1 MPSAAKTTKRRGRRQ
16 GEPVSRDTVL
26 SAAKQR
32 FATEGYEK
40 TTLRVIAQDAHVD
53 PSMVLYLF
61 GSKEELFRESLRLII
76 DPEVLVA
83 ALTGAADDD
92 PDIGT
97 RMVRTYLR
105 IWETPDTA
113 ASMRAMLQS
122 ATSNSDAQDAFRG
135 FMQNYVLTAVSGVLG
150 GGEEARLRAIL
161 AASTLVGTA
170 MLRYII
176 QVPPLATLS
185 ADIVVTLIA
194 PTVTRYLTAAADEL
208 GLPDLYPVNSF
219 VQHKKTDHDQDA
231 RDESGVLTL
240 HPVLEPPQRFVETV
254 TRNRIR
260 QNGNRDGRAGERH
273 VPRFC
278 DPCTGRAQPGGPDR
292 QTRCGADE

>member
-1 MPSAAKTTKRRGRRQ
+1 M
-16 GEPVSRDTVL
+16 SRDAVL

-32 FATEGYEK
+32 FATDGYEK
-40 TTLRVIAQDAHVD
+40 TTLRAIANDAHVD

-61 GSKEELFRESLRLII
+61 GSKEELFRESLRLTL

-122 ATSNSDAQDAFRG
+122 ATSNTDANEAFRG

-150 GGEEARLRAIL
+150 GGAQARLRAML
-161 AASTLVGTA
+161 AASNLVGTA
-170 MLRYII
+170 VLRYII

-185 ADIVVTLIA
+185 ADEVVALIA
-194 PTVTRYLTAAADEL
+194 PTVTRYLTADAAEL
-208 GLPDLYPVNSF
+208 GLPDL
-219 VQHKKTDHDQDA
+219 
-231 RDESGVLTL
+231 
-240 HPVLEPPQRFVETV
+240 
-254 TRNRIR
+254 
-260 QNGNRDGRAGERH
+260 
-273 VPRFC
+273 
-278 DPCTGRAQPGGPDR
+278 
-292 QTRCGADE
+292 

>member
-1 MPSAAKTTKRRGRRQ
+1 M
-16 GEPVSRDTVL
+16 SRDAVL

-32 FATEGYEK
+32 FAIDGYEK
-40 TTLRVIAQDAHVD
+40 TTLRAIAHDAHVD

-61 GSKEELFRESLRLII
+61 GSKAELFRESLRLIL

-122 ATSNSDAQDAFRG
+122 ATSNTDANDAFRG
-135 FMQNYVLTAVSGVLG
+135 FMQNYVLTAVSGALG
-150 GGEEARLRAIL
+150 GGEQARLRAML
-161 AASTLVGTA
+161 AASNLVGTA
-170 MLRYII
+170 VLRYII

-185 ADIVVTLIA
+185 ADEVVALIA
-194 PTVTRYLTAAADEL
+194 PTVTRYLTADADVL
-208 GLPDLYPVNSF
+208 GLPGS
-219 VQHKKTDHDQDA
+219 
-231 RDESGVLTL
+231 S
-240 HPVLEPPQRFVETV
+240 
-254 TRNRIR
+254 
-260 QNGNRDGRAGERH
+260 
-273 VPRFC
+273 
-278 DPCTGRAQPGGPDR
+278 
-292 QTRCGADE
+292 

>member
-1 MPSAAKTTKRRGRRQ
+1 MPSPAKTTKRRGRRQ
-16 GEPVSRDTVL
+16 GAPVSRDAVL
-26 SAAKQR
+26 SAAKRR
-32 FATEGYEK
+32 FATDGYEK
-40 TTLRVIAQDAHVD
+40 TTLRAIADDAHVD

-61 GSKEELFRESLRLII
+61 GSKEELFRESLRLIL

-83 ALTGAADDD
+83 ALTGEAGDD

-122 ATSNSDAQDAFRG
+122 ATSNTDASDAFRS

-150 GGEEARLRAIL
+150 GGEQARLRAIL
-161 AASTLVGTA
+161 AASNLVGTA

-185 ADIVVTLIA
+185 PDEVVVLIA
-194 PTVTRYLTAAADEL
+194 PTVTRYLTADANEL
-208 GLPDLYPVNSF
+208 GLP
-219 VQHKKTDHDQDA
+219 
-231 RDESGVLTL
+231 
-240 HPVLEPPQRFVETV
+240 
-254 TRNRIR
+254 
-260 QNGNRDGRAGERH
+260 
-273 VPRFC
+273 
-278 DPCTGRAQPGGPDR
+278 GPS
-292 QTRCGADE
+292 

>member
-1 MPSAAKTTKRRGRRQ
+1 MPSPAKTTKRRGRRL
-16 GEPVSRDTVL
+16 GEPVSRDAVL

-40 TTLRVIAQDAHVD
+40 TTLRAIALDAHVD

-61 GSKEELFRESLRLII
+61 GSKEELFRQSLRLIL

-83 ALTGAADDD
+83 ALTGATDDD

-113 ASMRAMLQS
+113 ATMRAMLQS
-122 ATSNSDAQDAFRG
+122 ATSNTDANDAFRG

-150 GGEEARLRAIL
+150 GGEQARLRAML
-161 AASTLVGTA
+161 AASNLVGTA
-170 MLRYII
+170 VLRYII

-185 ADIVVTLIA
+185 ADEVVALIA
-194 PTVTRYLTAAADEL
+194 PTVTRYLTADADVL
-208 GLPDLYPVNSF
+208 GLPGS
-219 VQHKKTDHDQDA
+219 
-231 RDESGVLTL
+231 S
-240 HPVLEPPQRFVETV
+240 
-254 TRNRIR
+254 
-260 QNGNRDGRAGERH
+260 
-273 VPRFC
+273 
-278 DPCTGRAQPGGPDR
+278 
-292 QTRCGADE
+292 

>member
-1 MPSAAKTTKRRGRRQ
+1 M
-16 GEPVSRDTVL
+16 SRDAVL
-26 SAAKQR
+26 AAAKQR

-40 TTLRVIAQDAHVD
+40 TTLRAIATDAHVD

-61 GSKEELFRESLRLII
+61 GSKEELFRESLRLIL

-83 ALTGAADDD
+83 ALTGDADDE

-122 ATSNSDAQDAFRG
+122 ATSNTDANEAFRG

-150 GGEEARLRAIL
+150 GGEQARLRAML
-161 AASTLVGTA
+161 GASTLVGIA

-176 QVPPLATLS
+176 QVPPLTTLS
-185 ADIVVTLIA
+185 PDEVVKLAA
-194 PTVTRYLTAAADEL
+194 PTVTRYLTADAEEL
-208 GLPDLYPVNSF
+208 GLPDL
-219 VQHKKTDHDQDA
+219 
-231 RDESGVLTL
+231 
-240 HPVLEPPQRFVETV
+240 
-254 TRNRIR
+254 
-260 QNGNRDGRAGERH
+260 
-273 VPRFC
+273 
-278 DPCTGRAQPGGPDR
+278 
-292 QTRCGADE
+292 

>member
-1 MPSAAKTTKRRGRRQ
+1 M
-16 GEPVSRDTVL
+16 SRDAVL

-40 TTLRVIAQDAHVD
+40 TTLRSIAKDAHVD

-61 GSKEELFRESLRLII
+61 GSKEELFRESLRLIL

-83 ALTGAADDD
+83 AMTGVDDD
-92 PDIGT
+92 EPDIGT
-97 RMVRTYLR
+97 RMVRMYLR

-122 ATSNSDAQDAFRG
+122 ATSNTDANDAFRG

-150 GGEEARLRAIL
+150 GGEQARLRAML
-161 AASTLVGTA
+161 AASNLVGTA

-185 ADIVVTLIA
+185 ADEVVALIA
-194 PTVTRYLTAAADEL
+194 PTVTRYLTADADVL
-208 GLPDLYPVNSF
+208 GLPDL
-219 VQHKKTDHDQDA
+219 
-231 RDESGVLTL
+231 
-240 HPVLEPPQRFVETV
+240 
-254 TRNRIR
+254 
-260 QNGNRDGRAGERH
+260 
-273 VPRFC
+273 
-278 DPCTGRAQPGGPDR
+278 
-292 QTRCGADE
+292 